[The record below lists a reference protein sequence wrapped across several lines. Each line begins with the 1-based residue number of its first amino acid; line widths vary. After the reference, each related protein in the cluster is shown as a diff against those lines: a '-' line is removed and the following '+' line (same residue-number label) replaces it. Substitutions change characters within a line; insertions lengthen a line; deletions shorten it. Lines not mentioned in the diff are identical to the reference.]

1 MRDSFGGIASI
12 ALIVFFIVIAFS
24 YLAFNVNYTKA
35 SRMKDK
41 IISIYNQYNGDCSS
55 AICKE
60 KIANYAKAIDY
71 KPSTVLMC
79 NRSNDEDNGTK
90 ADNEANIYCIKKVV
104 TSSPKQDPDNGQF
117 EAGSTS
123 YYYEIRTIINTDV
136 PIIKNILGYENFQI
150 KGQTKTFTE

>member
-35 SRMKDK
+35 SRFKDK
-41 IISIYNQYNGDCSS
+41 IISIYNQYDGDCT

-60 KIANYAKAIDY
+60 KIANYADAIDY
-71 KPSTVLMC
+71 KPSTVLNC
-79 NRSNDEDNGTK
+79 NNSAGESGPR
-90 ADNEANIYCIKKVV
+90 ADNEGNLYCIKRVN
-104 TSSPKQDPDNGQF
+104 TSQITQNSDKF
-117 EAGSTS
+117 EAGSVS

-136 PIIKNILGYENFQI
+136 PIIKNILGYDNFQI
-150 KGQTKTFTE
+150 KGQTKTFTD